1 MLNVIVPLIAGI
13 AVGYFLR
20 NKKHVDLGKLTFG
33 AIVIL
38 IFSMGFL
45 IGSNNDLLRSMP
57 KIGLNALVMAVLA
70 IFFSI
75 IFLKAFKKMV
85 KLK

>member
-45 IGSNNDLLRSMP
+45 IGSNNDLLQSMP
-57 KIGLNALVMAVLA
+57 KIGLNPLIMAVLA

>member
-1 MLNVIVPLIAGI
+1 LNVIVPLIVGI

-20 NKKHVDLGKLTFG
+20 NKKHVDLGKLIFG

-45 IGSNNDLLRSMP
+45 IGSNNDLLQSMP
-57 KIGLNALVMAVLA
+57 EIGLNALVMAVLA

>member
-1 MLNVIVPLIAGI
+1 MNVIVPLIAGI

-20 NKKHVDLGKLTFG
+20 NKKHVDLGKLIFG

-45 IGSNNDLLRSMP
+45 IGSNNDLLQSMP

>member
-1 MLNVIVPLIAGI
+1 MNVIVPLIAGI

-45 IGSNNDLLRSMP
+45 IGSNNDLLQSMP
-57 KIGLNALVMAVLA
+57 KIGLNPLIMAVLA

>member
-1 MLNVIVPLIAGI
+1 LNVIVPLIAGI

-45 IGSNNDLLRSMP
+45 IGSNNDLLQSMP
-57 KIGLNALVMAVLA
+57 KIGLNPLIMAVLA